1 MGYPDGWNP
10 LAYLNNHATSSVDL
24 WGCVAIA
31 LSDIGTDAGIIER
44 VLLAEVMSPG
54 YDAYDEAKA
63 LKVMQA
69 IANCIYNRKEY
80 SNPSLF
86 GITSQNP
93 TVLDVVTAPGQ
104 FAGFSKGADGK
115 LKPSTGIDSH
125 IQEILDNANSGAPG
139 IYYKFIE
146 NAKAVASSTHTSP
159 FSEEV
164 YAFKTSTSD
173 DPAGL
178 LVRIKDVDGPG
189 KDILLKQKFYTL
201 E

>member
-1 MGYPDGWNP
+1 
-10 LAYLNNHATSSVDL
+10 VDL
-24 WGCVAIA
+24 WGCGAIA

-54 YDAYDEAKA
+54 YGAYDEAKA
-63 LKVMQA
+63 LKVMKA

-86 GITSQNP
+86 GISSQNP

-115 LKPSTGIDSH
+115 LKLSSDIETH
-125 IQEILDNANSGAPG
+125 IQEILDNANSGDPG
-139 IYYKFIE
+139 IYYQFVE
-146 NAKAVASSTHTSP
+146 NAKAVASSNHASP

-164 YAFKTSTSD
+164 YGFRTGTAT
-173 DPAGL
+173 DPGGL
-178 LVRIKDVDGPG
+178 FVRIRNVDGPG
-189 KDILLKQKFYTL
+189 KDILLNQKFYTL